1 MDKRTSRRFATAVLT
16 ATLPALAL
24 AMGNR
29 PKDGDEEAANLRI
42 QPVAKLRLAPLAPQ
56 GAPAGNRSGE
66 ELYKAVCSACHDAGV
81 AGAPKIGDKTAWA
94 QHIAEGLDGML
105 QMATTGIRAM
115 PPKGGSDATQEEL
128 KRAIVYMTNK
138 SGANFK

>member
-1 MDKRTSRRFATAVLT
+1 MDKRWFVLVVLMV
-16 ATLPALAL
+16 ALAALAL
-24 AMGNR
+24 ALSMGDA
-29 PKDGDEEAANLRI
+29 PKDAAAKAANQPI
-42 QPVAKLRLAPLAPQ
+42 QPAVTVNPAPLAPTR
-56 GAPAGNRSGE
+56 APAGNRSGE
-66 ELYKAVCSACHDAGV
+66 ELYKSVCSACHDTGV
-81 AGAPKIGDKTAWA
+81 AGAPKIGDNAAWA

-105 QMATTGIRAM
+105 QTATTGIRAM

>member
-1 MDKRTSRRFATAVLT
+1 MDERILRRRAIAMLT
-16 ATLPALAL
+16 ATLPGLAL

-29 PKDGDEEAANLRI
+29 PKEGDSEAANLRI
-42 QPVAKLRLAPLAPQ
+42 QPVAKIRLAPLAPQ

-66 ELYKAVCSACHDAGV
+66 ELYRSVCSACHDSGV
-81 AGAPKIGDKTAWA
+81 AGAPKIGDKAAWA
-94 QHIAEGLDGML
+94 QHIAEGLDGMV
-105 QMATTGIRAM
+105 QVATTGSRAM